1 MATVRMSD
9 KLKYAILDEAE
20 HQFQNVNKEKEIPL
34 DVGDAV
40 YAEYAQPVVDSVQS
54 LMIKYPHVKNFMS
67 FENMSEISVGFV
79 IPNDVSD
86 EDQTYSS
93 TSQLKMSAERPFP
106 RGGGS
111 SYNYNHISFHIPH
124 DCEHAEKIR
133 EVKNHNEDVSTR
145 RMDYR
150 AKVKDTIENFT
161 TVNQALKAWPA
172 LEKLIAGTSEGAWV
186 LQRVN
191 EKVQRKKKQAEQRAE
206 IELNETDLNSVI
218 LTNALIGDD

>member
-79 IPNDVSD
+79 IPSDVSD
-86 EDQTYSS
+86 QDQTYSS
-93 TSQLKMSAERPFP
+93 TSELKMSAERPFP